1 MSGFS
6 YKIVMIFYGCNILHH
21 SAPVFFRVPVKQA
34 LALNSSVN
42 NFLERLICIA
52 E

>member
-21 SAPVFFRVPVKQA
+21 SAPVFFRALPIQA
-34 LALNSSVN
+34 DTLNSSVN

>member
-1 MSGFS
+1 MLRFS
-6 YKIVMIFYGCNILHH
+6 HKIVMIFYGCNILHR
-21 SAPVFFRVPVKQA
+21 SAPMFLRVKTYQA
-34 LALNSSVN
+34 DTLNSSVN